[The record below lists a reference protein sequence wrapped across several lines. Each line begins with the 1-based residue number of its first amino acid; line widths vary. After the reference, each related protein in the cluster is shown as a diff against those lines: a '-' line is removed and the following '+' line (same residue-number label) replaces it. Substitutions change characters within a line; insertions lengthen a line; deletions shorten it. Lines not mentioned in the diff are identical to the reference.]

1 MNSVRTSSTDQD
13 FIALVKLL
21 DQELAIVDGDDHA
34 FYHQFNSIDVLKHT
48 IVLYENNI
56 PVGCGAIKKFD
67 DTSAEVKRMYTLN
80 KTRGKG
86 VATKV
91 LLELEKWAKELN
103 YKYTILET
111 GKRLP
116 DAIALYQKNGYEIIP
131 NYGQYV
137 GIENSVC
144 FRKELE

>member
-34 FYHQFNSIDVLKHT
+34 FYHQFNSIDLLKHT

-111 GKRLP
+111 GKRQP